1 MNLLKDLFPSLTP
14 IIGFISCI
22 GATIVALLG
31 GWDNIIIILIIFMII
46 DYISGLIVAIVFKK
60 STKSANGA
68 LESNAGFKGLCR
80 KAMILL
86 MIIIAAQFD
95 KLLGIDWVRE
105 SIIIAF
111 IVNESIS
118 IIENA
123 GLMGLPI
130 PQGLKKQ
137 SIFFPI
143 NPMIQKK
150 AIALN
155 SSKVVSPKISSIFST
170 KIIFCVYILMIF
182 PLIYVMRSDKY
193 Q

>member
-46 DYISGLIVAIVFKK
+46 DYISGLLVAIVFKK

-130 PQGLKKQ
+130 PQGLKK
-137 SIFFPI
+137 
-143 NPMIQKK
+143 
-150 AIALN
+150 AID
-155 SSKVVSPKISSIFST
+155 
-170 KIIFCVYILMIF
+170 ILSNKSNDSEK
-182 PLIYVMRSDKY
+182 R

>member
-150 AIALN
+150 GNSTQFKQSSLPKNQLN
-155 SSKVVSPKISSIFST
+155 IFHKNYFLCLHFDDFSLFNICHE
-170 KIIFCVYILMIF
+170 K
-182 PLIYVMRSDKY
+182 
-193 Q
+193 

>member
-1 MNLLKDLFPSLTP
+1 
-14 IIGFISCI
+14 
-22 GATIVALLG
+22 
-31 GWDNIIIILIIFMII
+31 
-46 DYISGLIVAIVFKK
+46 
-60 STKSANGA
+60 
-68 LESNAGFKGLCR
+68 
-80 KAMILL
+80 MILL

-170 KIIFCVYILMIF
+170 KIIFVF
-182 PLIYVMRSDKY
+182 TF
-193 Q
+193 

>member
-1 MNLLKDLFPSLTP
+1 
-14 IIGFISCI
+14 
-22 GATIVALLG
+22 
-31 GWDNIIIILIIFMII
+31 MII

-60 STKSANGA
+60 STKSAKGA

-130 PQGLKKQ
+130 PQGLKK
-137 SIFFPI
+137 
-143 NPMIQKK
+143 
-150 AIALN
+150 AID
-155 SSKVVSPKISSIFST
+155 
-170 KIIFCVYILMIF
+170 ILSNKSNDSEK
-182 PLIYVMRSDKY
+182 R